1 MKYECK
7 QMTCWNIEI
16 KLLMHLKMNFLS
28 EYFKKSYDAGYNYVL
43 KDVKKFIHEIKSM
56 EKKLI

>member
-1 MKYECK
+1 
-7 QMTCWNIEI
+7 MTCWNIEI